1 MVVPSTLLACEDHAM
16 LHKAASTSPDRVD
29 LSCSEAPI
37 IRGVV
42 CSPFL
47 DPHQQRYYA
56 VVPALYRKSTKS
68 AARNLLLPHI
78 LLSNTAFLSRPLA
91 SLIKVLE

>member
-1 MVVPSTLLACEDHAM
+1 MLEFWYYSRLYRTCRASVSLEMVVPSTLLACEDHAM

-56 VVPALYRKSTKS
+56 VAPALYRK
-68 AARNLLLPHI
+68 
-78 LLSNTAFLSRPLA
+78 
-91 SLIKVLE
+91 